1 MSAHPTPPDA
11 AGRSVDPA
19 EVAKFAA
26 LAGRWW
32 DPDGPMAPLHRM
44 NPLRL
49 QIIRDRAKEH
59 FATTGVRPLAGLR
72 GVDLGCGAGLV
83 SLPLARMGAAVTG
96 VDAAAEAIG
105 AGAAQAMGQAVPVA
119 FRCTTAE
126 ALATEAPG
134 QFDLVVAL
142 EILEH
147 LADRRAFLQAAT
159 RLLAPGGLMVLST
172 INRTAQARAFA
183 LFAAER
189 LLGWLEPGTH
199 EYDKLIT
206 PAELAAD
213 LAAVAP
219 DLAVEPPVGLNLNPV
234 TRVWRQGPDVSINY
248 MVMATRP
255 KPLSAK
261 AP

>member
-1 MSAHPTPPDA
+1 MTQA
-11 AGRSVDPA
+11 ASPATGRSIDPT

-49 QIIRDRAKEH
+49 QIIRDRAKVQ
-59 FATTGVRPLAGLR
+59 FATTGVRPLQGLR
-72 GVDLGCGAGLV
+72 CVDLGCGAGLV

-105 AGAAQAMGQAVPVA
+105 AGQAQAVAQGIPVQ
-119 FRCTTAE
+119 FHCTTAE
-126 ALATEAPG
+126 TLAGEAPE

-147 LADRRAFLQAAT
+147 LADRRAFLQAAGQ
-159 RLLAPGGLMVLST
+159 LLAPGGLLVLST
-172 INRTAQARAFA
+172 INRTVQARAFA

-199 EYDKLIT
+199 DYDKLIT
-206 PAELAAD
+206 PAELTAD
-213 LAAVAP
+213 LAAVVP
-219 DLAVEPPVGLNLNPV
+219 DLVVEPPLGLILNPL
-234 TRVWRQGPDVSINY
+234 TRIWRQGSDVSMNY
-248 MVMATRP
+248 MLIATKP
-255 KPLSAK
+255 KALA
-261 AP
+261 A